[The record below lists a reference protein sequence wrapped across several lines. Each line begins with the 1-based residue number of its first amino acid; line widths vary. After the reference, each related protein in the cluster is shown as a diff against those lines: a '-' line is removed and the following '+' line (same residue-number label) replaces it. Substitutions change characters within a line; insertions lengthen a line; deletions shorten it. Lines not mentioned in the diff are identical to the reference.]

1 MRIFM
6 EKKRKNKIG
15 ALELRIISY
24 VQLKRIKILRTG
36 DIFPIIGISAQT
48 EKDVFS
54 KLNNKGIFVRLTKG
68 YYLVPDTLSPTT
80 YPNVSEMEILFYFM
94 KIFQTQFM
102 ISGPTAIYYYGYT
115 TQIPNRIYVYNN
127 KISGDRIIGNKS
139 FVFMK
144 TSSKRLKGAEFI
156 SNQKGI
162 KIPYA
167 SKARLLI
174 DCIYDWNRYNTI
186 PKVFKWINQEIEEN
200 PAITEKLVS
209 NAIRYGNRIVQRRLG
224 YLLEI
229 MNVDAKLVEKL
240 QNKIQG
246 TKTIKPLIPN
256 INLKGSVN
264 KKWGLIINGEI

>member
-1 MRIFM
+1 M

-15 ALELRIISY
+15 ALELKIISY
-24 VQLKRIKILRTG
+24 VQLKGIKILRTG
-36 DIFPIIGISAQT
+36 DIYRTLSITAQS
-48 EKDVFS
+48 EKDIFS
-54 KLNNKGIFVRLTKG
+54 NLNRKGFIVRLTKG

-80 YPNVSEMEILFYFM
+80 YANVSEMEILYYFM
-94 KIFQTQFM
+94 EIFQARFM

-127 KISGDRIIGNKS
+127 KISGDRVIGNKS

-144 TSSKRLKGAEFI
+144 TSSKRLKGAKFVT
-156 SNQKGI
+156 SDKRF

-167 SKARLLI
+167 SNARLLI

-186 PKVFKWINQEIEEN
+186 PKVFKWIKQEIEEN
-200 PAITEKLVS
+200 PEITEKLVS

-224 YLLEI
+224 YLLER
-229 MNVDAKLVEKL
+229 MNVDSKLIEKL
-240 QNKIQG
+240 QNKIKG

-256 INLKGSVN
+256 TNFKGSVD
-264 KKWGLIINGEI
+264 KRWGLIINGQI